1 MQKELLD
8 EQFFLLCFGRVLAI
22 CGNDCVLSVNGE
34 EITLSYEKSI
44 KKCYGN

>member
-34 EITLSYEKSI
+34 KIPAEKE
-44 KKCYGN
+44 KKQ